1 MTAPALAEGHY
12 VIAVAPALVDG
23 VGVDGCGRDAGALAF
38 ILQRL
43 SLRQSVFCP
52 AVGVRCLAAPRQR
65 PVSPIVGLGQVAAP
79 ISCQL
84 FGQFLRLGGVGC
96 GVIFRAPVG
105 FKVLYIVLVAGDDLG
120 ELVIAPPSIEP
131 FGGLFDKNPITLLLF
146 ILCGDV
152 LQGDP
157 SSGDRGNRDSRQC
170 QVQNYELE
178 DTSQVGHEEIFTT
191 EWDF

>member
-1 MTAPALAEGHY
+1 MTAPAFAEGHY

-43 SLRQSVFCP
+43 SLRQSVLCP

-105 FKVLYIVLVAGDDLG
+105 FKVLYIFLVAGDDLG
-120 ELVIAPPSIEP
+120 KVFIAPPSIKP
-131 FGGLFDKNPITLLLF
+131 FGGLFDENPISLF
-146 ILCGDV
+146 FSHGGDI

-157 SSGDRGNRDSRQC
+157 AGGDGRGRDSRQC
-170 QVQNYELE
+170 QVQKYELE